1 MRLIRSAEEARELAL
16 QIVSDIALYNAGKVK
31 EGILKDTLFDLL
43 SDELEAGRL
52 FYEEK
57 VDPGIARR
65 TNFFNFAIADILVK
79 PNANLKSRLW

>member
-1 MRLIRSAEEARELAL
+1 MKVIRSTQEARELAV
-16 QIVSDIALYNAGKVK
+16 QIVADIALYNAGKVK

-43 SDELEAGRL
+43 RDELDEGRQ

-57 VDPGIARR
+57 VAPEVTRR
-65 TNFFNFAIADILVK
+65 TNFFNFAVADILVK